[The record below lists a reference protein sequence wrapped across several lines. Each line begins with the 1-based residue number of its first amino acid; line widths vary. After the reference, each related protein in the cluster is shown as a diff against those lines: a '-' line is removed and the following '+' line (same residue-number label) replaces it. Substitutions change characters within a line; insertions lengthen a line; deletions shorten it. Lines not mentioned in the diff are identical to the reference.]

1 MPEKVSF
8 KTTDEVKIIGNWFI
22 APGADTTVLLLHMRP
37 ADKDSWNEFAAR
49 LNAAGLS
56 ALAIDL
62 RGHGESVEQDGKK
75 IDYRDF
81 PGGSHADCRKDIDA
95 AMDFLN
101 NNGVKNI
108 YVVGGSI
115 GANLAIDA
123 MARYGEMKKGV
134 ALSPGL
140 EYLEVSAENVISKIT
155 NNLFLAASADD
166 DYSYKSVKKLHELN
180 PRTEIKLYDD
190 AGHATKM
197 FSKYPELMGEL
208 VKWLKN

>member
-1 MPEKVSF
+1 MEKIFFNTS
-8 KTTDEVKIIGNWFI
+8 DGVKIVGNWFI
-22 APGADTTVLLLHMRP
+22 LSGADTAVLLLHMRP

-49 LNAAGLS
+49 LNAAGFS

-62 RGHGESVEQDGKK
+62 RGHGESVEQNGKK

-81 PGGSHADCRKDIDA
+81 PGESHAACRKDVDA
-95 AMDFLN
+95 AMDFLK
-101 NNGVKNI
+101 NNGAKNI

-115 GANLAIDA
+115 GANLVIDI
-123 MARYGEMKKGV
+123 MARYDEIKKGA

-140 EYLEVSAENVISKIT
+140 EYLGVSAEDAVLKIK
-155 NNLFLAASADD
+155 NDLFLVASADD

-180 PRTEIKLYDD
+180 PRTEIKLYND

-197 FSKYPELMGEL
+197 FSKYPELMDEIIT
-208 VKWLKN
+208 WLK